1 MKTINISQHADRH
14 RRHPPTA
21 LLTALILAALF
32 VPRTAA
38 AIETVARQ
46 AILLDMNTGAILM
59 EKNADEQMPPSS
71 MSKIMTVYLVFER
84 LKDGRLSLD
93 DTFQVSEKAWRKQG
107 SKMWVRVNTRV
118 RVEDLL
124 RGIIV
129 QSGNDA
135 SIVVAEGVS
144 GNEDSFVAEL
154 NKKAAELGMANSNF
168 VNASGWPHP
177 GHRTTA
183 RDLSKL
189 AISTIRKFPEY
200 YHYYKEKYFTF
211 NRIKQGNRNPA
222 LYKNIGS
229 DGLKTGHTDAAGY
242 GLTVSAERDGR
253 RLVLVL
259 NGLPSVK
266 SRAIETERLLNWGF
280 RDFKNYQ
287 LFKAGDVVTEAPVWM
302 GEEGAVPLVV
312 AGDVIVTIPRKRRRD
327 LKVTVAMD
335 SPVAAP
341 IAKGGKLAT
350 LKIAIP
356 DRKSIELPLT
366 AGRDVEQLGTFS
378 RLGAA
383 LKFVLWGE

>member
-1 MKTINISQHADRH
+1 
-14 RRHPPTA
+14 
-21 LLTALILAALF
+21 
-32 VPRTAA
+32 
-38 AIETVARQ
+38 
-46 AILLDMNTGAILM
+46 MNTGAILL

-93 DTFQVSEKAWRKQG
+93 DTFPVSEKAWRKQG

-144 GNEDSFVAEL
+144 GNEGSFATEL
-154 NKKAAELGMANSNF
+154 NKKAAELGMTNTNF

-177 GHRTTA
+177 EHRTTA

-189 AISTIRKFPEY
+189 AISTIRKFPAY

-211 NRIKQGNRNPA
+211 NRIRQGNRNPA

-229 DGLKTGHTDAAGY
+229 DGLKSGHTKAAGY

-266 SRAIETERLLNWGF
+266 SRAIESERLLNWGF

-312 AGDVIVTIPRKRRRD
+312 AGDVIVTIARKRRRD

-356 DRKSIELPLT
+356 DRKPIELPLT